1 MSGKYC
7 QSLLDHAKQSAA
19 DSLKTSW
26 KRVIQRT
33 ARTTDDLVGNEI
45 ANKTTKTSRTLRQN
59 NSETTPNEN
68 VKEISKERYIS
79 LKER

>member
-19 DSLKTSW
+19 DALKTSW
-26 KRVIQRT
+26 KRLIQKT

-45 ANKTTKTSRTLRQN
+45 ANKTTKTSRTLQQN

-68 VKEISKERYIS
+68 VKEISKERYICP
-79 LKER
+79 KER

>member
-19 DSLKTSW
+19 DALKTSW
-26 KRVIQRT
+26 KRLIQKT
-33 ARTTDDLVGNEI
+33 VRTTDDLVGNEI
-45 ANKTTKTSRTLRQN
+45 ANKTTKTSRTLQQN

-79 LKER
+79 PKER

>member
-19 DSLKTSW
+19 DALKTSW
-26 KRVIQRT
+26 KRLIQKT

-45 ANKTTKTSRTLRQN
+45 ANKTTKTSRTLQQN

-68 VKEISKERYIS
+68 VKEISKERYIPP
-79 LKER
+79 KER

>member
-19 DSLKTSW
+19 DALKTSW
-26 KRVIQRT
+26 KRVIQKT
-33 ARTTDDLVGNEI
+33 ARATDDLVGNKI
-45 ANKTTKTSRTLRQN
+45 ANKTTKTSNNLQQN

-68 VKEISKERYIS
+68 VKEISKERYIPP
-79 LKER
+79 KER